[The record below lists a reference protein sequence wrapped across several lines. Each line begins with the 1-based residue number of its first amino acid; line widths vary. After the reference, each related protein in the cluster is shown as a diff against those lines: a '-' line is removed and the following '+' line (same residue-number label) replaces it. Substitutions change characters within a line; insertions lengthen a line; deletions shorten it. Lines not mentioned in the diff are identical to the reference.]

1 MDLIK
6 VISSELKILPRKVES
21 TVNLLDEG
29 NTIPFIARYRKEA
42 TGELDEEQIRDIE
55 ERLQYLRNLE
65 ARKEEV
71 LRSIEEQGKLTP
83 ELQEAINAAT
93 KLTEVEDLYRPYKQK
108 KRTRAMIAKE
118 RGLEPLADLIWNQQ
132 VEAGSIA
139 ELVGPF
145 INPDLGVPV
154 VQRALDGAMDIIAEK
169 VADDP
174 GYRQVLRQYCW
185 DEGLIVSAKKEEK
198 PEKAAKAGKA
208 AKAEKADVSGDDK
221 PKKAGKFAK
230 PSDEELDEFRMY
242 ADYREA
248 LKKIPPHRILALN
261 RGENEEALKV
271 NIVAEEQVAL
281 DKLIPMVV
289 TNPKS
294 VFTTE
299 LTAAVTDGYKRLL
312 FPSLERELRT
322 TITETAEEHAIKVF
336 GLNLRNLLLQSPV
349 RDVKVMGIDPGF
361 RTGSKVA
368 VVDETG
374 KLLDTVTIYPH
385 PPQNKYEE
393 ALVILR
399 HLVEKHQVN
408 LITIGNGTASRETE
422 LLTAELIHELGVKS
436 TAYCIVSEAGASVY
450 SASKLAKEEFPELDV
465 SMRGAVSIAR
475 RIQDPLAELVKIDPK
490 SIGVGLYQHDVN
502 QKQLAEALGGVVE
515 SAVNYVGVDL
525 NTASSSL
532 LQYVAGLQPAV
543 AKNIVAFRDENGK
556 FKSREQLKKV
566 KRLGDQAFVQA
577 AGFLRIVA
585 PEDPL
590 DATSV
595 HPESYQVAR
604 NLLKELGFEPKDILN
619 KDRLAGLK
627 DKLKTVNVDQTAEKL
642 QVGKPTLKDIVDA
655 LAKPGRDPREDLP
668 KPILRQDVLSMED
681 LQPGMMLTG
690 TVRNVVDFGAFVDIG
705 VKQDGLVHISE
716 LSDKYVKN
724 PNDVVAVG
732 DIVEARVLEI
742 DLTRKRIALSL
753 KKEGS
758 PKPAG
763 ENMAVEKSKNEKP
776 VGLKKVSASEPR
788 KEAPKEPQPS
798 GVVDLNRLREKYK
811 VR

>member
-55 ERLQYLRNLE
+55 ERLKYLRNLE

-71 LRSIEEQGKLTP
+71 LHSIEEQGKLTP
-83 ELQEAINAAT
+83 ELAEAIAAAT

-132 VEAGSIA
+132 IETGSIA

-145 INPDLGVPV
+145 INPDLGVPDI
-154 VQRALDGAMDIIAEK
+154 QGALDGAMDIIAEK

-174 GYRQVLRQYCW
+174 GYRQVLREYTWEQ
-185 DEGLIVSAKKEEK
+185 GLIVSAKKEAPAAKGEKAEKAGKSEKAVKAEK
-198 PEKAAKAGKA
+198 PAKAGK
-208 AKAEKADVSGDDK
+208 
-221 PKKAGKFAK
+221 
-230 PSDEELDEFRMY
+230 SDEELDEFRMY

-261 RGENEEALKV
+261 RGENEDALKV
-271 NIVAEEQVAL
+271 SIVVEEQVAL
-281 DKLIPMVV
+281 DKLMGMIV
-289 TNPKS
+289 TNSKS
-294 VFTTE
+294 IFTTE

-322 TITETAEEHAIKVF
+322 AITETAEEHAIKVF

-349 RDVKVMGIDPGF
+349 RDVKVMGIDPGY

-374 KLLDTVTIYPH
+374 KLLATVTIYPH
-385 PPQNKYEE
+385 PPHNKYEDS
-393 ALVILR
+393 LTILR
-399 HLVEKHQVN
+399 HLVEKYKVD

-422 LLTAELIHELGVKS
+422 LLAAELIHVLGGKS

-450 SASKLAKEEFPELDV
+450 SASKLAKEEFPDLDV

-475 RIQDPLAELVKIDPK
+475 RIQDPMAELVKIDPK

-515 SAVNYVGVDL
+515 SAVNYVGVDI
-525 NTASSSL
+525 NTASPSL

-566 KRLGDQAFVQA
+566 KRLGDQAFIQA
-577 AGFLRIVA
+577 AGFLRIVV

-604 NLLKELGFEPKDILN
+604 NLLRELGFEPRDILN
-619 KDRLAGLK
+619 KDQLAVLQV
-627 DKLKTVNVDQTAEKL
+627 KLKSVNVDKMAEKL
-642 QVGKPTLKDIVDA
+642 EVGKPTLKDIIDA
-655 LAKPGRDPREDLP
+655 LSKPGRDPREDLP
-668 KPILRQDVLSMED
+668 KPIFRQDVLTMED

-705 VKQDGLVHISE
+705 VKQDGLVHVSE
-716 LSDKYVKN
+716 LSDKFVKN
-724 PNDVVAVG
+724 PTDVVAVG
-732 DIVEARVLEI
+732 DIVEARVLEV

-753 KKEGS
+753 KKDSS
-758 PKPAG
+758 PRPAG
-763 ENMAVEKSKNEKP
+763 EKQTGERQGS
-776 VGLKKVSASEPR
+776 GSEPR
-788 KEAPKEPQPS
+788 KEFRKETPKESPS
-798 GVVDLNRLREKYK
+798 DSRPAGLADLTRLMEKYK
-811 VR
+811 KH

>member
-1 MDLIK
+1 
-6 VISSELKILPRKVES
+6 
-21 TVNLLDEG
+21 
-29 NTIPFIARYRKEA
+29 
-42 TGELDEEQIRDIE
+42 
-55 ERLQYLRNLE
+55 
-65 ARKEEV
+65 
-71 LRSIEEQGKLTP
+71 
-83 ELQEAINAAT
+83 
-93 KLTEVEDLYRPYKQK
+93 
-108 KRTRAMIAKE
+108 
-118 RGLEPLADLIWNQQ
+118 
-132 VEAGSIA
+132 
-139 ELVGPF
+139 
-145 INPDLGVPV
+145 
-154 VQRALDGAMDIIAEK
+154 MDIIAER

-174 GYRQVLRQYCW
+174 GYRQVLREYCW
-185 DEGLIVSAKKEEK
+185 DQGLIVSVKKEAPAKGDVSGK
-198 PEKAAKAGKA
+198 PAKAGKA
-208 AKAEKADVSGDDK
+208 AKAEETDDFEKPDQDEKPAKAEIFG
-221 PKKAGKFAK
+221 KKNKSEA
-230 PSDEELDEFRMY
+230 DLDEFRMY

-271 NIVAEEQVAL
+271 SIVVEEQAAL
-281 DKLIPMVV
+281 GKLAQLIV

-322 TITETAEEHAIKVF
+322 AITETAEEHAIKVF

-349 RDVKVMGIDPGF
+349 RDAKVMGIDPGY

-393 ALVILR
+393 ALAILR
-399 HLVEKHQVN
+399 HLVEKHQVD
-408 LITIGNGTASRETE
+408 LIAIGNGTASRETE
-422 LLTAELIHELGVKS
+422 LLAAELIHQLGGKR

-502 QKQLAEALGGVVE
+502 QKQLAEALGAVVE

-532 LQYVAGLQPAV
+532 LQYVAGLQPSV

-566 KRLGDQAFVQA
+566 KRLGEQAFIQA
-577 AGFLRIVA
+577 AGFLRIAA
-585 PEDPL
+585 PDDPL

-604 NLLKELGFEPKDILN
+604 NLLKELGFEPRDILN
-619 KDRLAGLK
+619 KDQLGVL
-627 DKLKTVNVDQTAEKL
+627 KLKLKSVNVDEMAPRLE
-642 QVGKPTLKDIVDA
+642 VGKPTLKDIIEA
-655 LAKPGRDPREDLP
+655 LSKPGRDPREDLP
-668 KPILRQDVLSMED
+668 KPIFRQDVLTMED

-716 LSDKYVKN
+716 LSDKYVKD

-732 DIVEARVLEI
+732 DIVEARVLEV

-753 KKEGS
+753 RKEGS
-758 PKPAG
+758 PKPAWGRSVG
-763 ENMAVEKSKNEKP
+763 EPAGPRPVSEKP
-776 VGLKKVSASEPR
+776 ASAKGPWKDS
-788 KEAPKEPQPS
+788 PKEPPKAD
-798 GVVDLNRLREKYK
+798 VVDLNKLREKYK

>member
-1 MDLIK
+1 
-6 VISSELKILPRKVES
+6 
-21 TVNLLDEG
+21 
-29 NTIPFIARYRKEA
+29 
-42 TGELDEEQIRDIE
+42 
-55 ERLQYLRNLE
+55 
-65 ARKEEV
+65 
-71 LRSIEEQGKLTP
+71 
-83 ELQEAINAAT
+83 
-93 KLTEVEDLYRPYKQK
+93 
-108 KRTRAMIAKE
+108 MIAKE

-132 VEAGSIA
+132 VETGSIA

-145 INPDLGVPV
+145 INPDLGVPDI
-154 VQRALDGAMDIIAEK
+154 QGALDGAMDIIAEK

-198 PEKAAKAGKA
+198 QEKAAKAGKA
-208 AKAEKADVSGDDK
+208 AKSEKTDVSDMGLDDK
-221 PKKAGKFAK
+221 PKKTGKSAK
-230 PSDEELDEFRMY
+230 ASDEELDEFRMY

-271 NIVAEEQVAL
+271 SIVVEEQVAL
-281 DKLIPMVV
+281 DKLTQMIV

-299 LTAAVTDGYKRLL
+299 LTTAVTDGYKRLL

-322 TITETAEEHAIKVF
+322 AITETAEEHAIKVF

-349 RDVKVMGIDPGF
+349 RDVKVMGIDPGY

-374 KLLDTVTIYPH
+374 KLLATVTIYPH
-385 PPQNKYEE
+385 PPHNKYED
-393 ALVILR
+393 ALTILR
-399 HLVEKHQVN
+399 HLVEKYKVD

-422 LLTAELIHELGVKS
+422 LLAAELIHELGGKS

-525 NTASSSL
+525 NTASPSL

-566 KRLGDQAFVQA
+566 KRLGEQAFIQA

-604 NLLKELGFEPKDILN
+604 NLLKELGFEPNDILN
-619 KDRLAGLK
+619 KDQLAVL
-627 DKLKTVNVDQTAEKL
+627 KLKLKSVDVEQTAQKL
-642 QVGKPTLKDIVDA
+642 AVGKPTLKDIIDA

-668 KPILRQDVLSMED
+668 KPIFRQDVLTMED

-705 VKQDGLVHISE
+705 VKQDGLVHVSE
-716 LSDKYVKN
+716 LSDKFVKN

-732 DIVEARVLEI
+732 DIVEARVLEV

-753 KKEGS
+753 KKDSS

-763 ENMAVEKSKNEKP
+763 ERQTGEKPANEKRTGAKP
-776 VGLKKVSASEPR
+776 MGSKEPR
-788 KEAPKEPQPS
+788 QEDSKESRPAS
-798 GVVDLNRLREKYK
+798 VIDLNKLREKYK